1 MPRKTTQQ
9 QFNEKSSVLYLS
21 FELSSKKWKLGFSIG
36 LGQKTRIRS
45 MDAGDLTALNTEI
58 ELARKRFKL
67 PEKCRVLSCYE
78 AGRDGFWLHR
88 YLTTQGIT
96 NLIVDSASIEV
107 NRRKRRAKADKLDV
121 DTLTRMLI
129 RYDYGEHRIWSV
141 LRVPSVEEE
150 DRRQLHRELATME
163 KERTRT
169 NNRIRGLLATQ
180 GIRIKG
186 KLNLSDSQ
194 LERIRMWNKQPL
206 PPGIKDRIRREWNRQ
221 VFLTGQILSL
231 TGERQKVLRKEDSS
245 KAAPDIEKIRQ
256 LQKLRALGPVGS
268 WVLVREFFGWRHFK
282 NRRQVG
288 SLAGLTPTPY
298 QSGDTNADQGIS
310 KAGVVPV
317 RQMAIELAW
326 GWLRYQ
332 PRSKLTRWYN
342 ERFAKGG
349 KKARK
354 VGIVAVARRLLIELW
369 RYLET
374 GVIPEGAELKT
385 ALERVIA
392 K

>member
-9 QFNEKSSVLYLS
+9 QFSEKSSVLYLS

-36 LGQKTRIRS
+36 LGQKTRIRT
-45 MDAGDLTALNTEI
+45 MDSGDLTTLKAEI

-67 PEKCRVLSCYE
+67 PEKYRLLSCYE

-88 YLTTQGIT
+88 YLAMQGIT

-107 NRRKRRAKADKLDV
+107 NRRKRRAKADKLDA
-121 DTLTRMLI
+121 DTLARMLI

-141 LRVPSVEEE
+141 VRVPSVEEE
-150 DRRQLHRELATME
+150 DRRQLNRELATME
-163 KERTRT
+163 KEKTRT

-186 KLNLSDSQ
+186 KLDLSDSQ
-194 LERIRMWNKQPL
+194 LGRIRMWDGRPL
-206 PPGIKDRIRREWNRQ
+206 APGLKDRIRREWERL
-221 VFLTGQILSL
+221 VFLTEQILAL
-231 TGERQKVLRKEDSS
+231 TGERQKVLHKEDSTEV
-245 KAAPDIEKIRQ
+245 APDIEKIQQ
-256 LQKLRALGPVGS
+256 LQKLKAIGPVGS

-310 KAGVVPV
+310 KAGIVPV
-317 RQMAIELAW
+317 RQIAIELAW

-332 PRSKLTRWYN
+332 PGSKLTRWYD
-342 ERFAKGG
+342 ERFAKAG

-354 VGIVAVARRLLIELW
+354 VGIVAVARRLLVELW

-385 ALERVIA
+385 AM
-392 K
+392 